1 MMVRST
7 AVSFLFLRVWLVLT
21 LFGLTSLLLVGT
33 SPGADKATFATGF
46 RLNASYVLPPL
57 TAMGKGFWKELGLD
71 VEWVAF
77 DSITDMQRAVAA
89 GSISAGTVGVD
100 NVITGN
106 SQGIAEVI
114 VADINERTEF
124 FFWVPA
130 ASPLRR
136 PEDLKKGALL
146 GLSRYGQ
153 TTHWYSEIAVKNLG
167 AEKQVKMVAVG
178 GGTPAVAMLKAGR
191 VDLIVFSAFTLMPL
205 LASGEVQALLRVDD
219 YLPEGLGNHQ
229 SVYAYRPFL
238 EKSPE
243 AVRRLVAGFFKG
255 TRYVMDNPDWA
266 VTQMKE
272 AVRYSEE
279 AARTALPMI
288 RYSRDGRIDRVA
300 LEKKIIANRDILVL
314 QKVVA
319 AEKVPAVG
327 RLYTCDFVGGC

>member
-1 MMVRST
+1 MRKMMVRST

-178 GGTPAVAMLKAGR
+178 GGTPAGIDVRKVVDTGILPVINTGIAHREAG
-191 VDLIVFSAFTLMPL
+191 VGQIGAGVTWAPMACFQ
-205 LASGEVQALLRVDD
+205 QAV
-219 YLPEGLGNHQ
+219 
-229 SVYAYRPFL
+229 
-238 EKSPE
+238 
-243 AVRRLVAGFFKG
+243 
-255 TRYVMDNPDWA
+255 
-266 VTQMKE
+266 
-272 AVRYSEE
+272 
-279 AARTALPMI
+279 
-288 RYSRDGRIDRVA
+288 VA
-300 LEKKIIANRDILVL
+300 LARGL
-314 QKVVA
+314 
-319 AEKVPAVG
+319 PP
-327 RLYTCDFVGGC
+327 VGGSTPETSC